1 MARVRPVPMS
11 RYFNGFVTKIFAEEL
26 INQSLN
32 NLNYSNEFTV
42 VILLKSLFKND
53 RSNLIQSLHN
63 RFTFKDILYQC
74 DNNLYKSSIDLFT
87 YNQIDIAL
95 LISSFEFI
103 DANPFL
109 ETGILINDAIKLKR
123 NTEGYFKSIF
133 WISSIAGLDVLKN
146 NILSGSRAKETSFRE
161 VQFYLGNQFENFVV
175 NNFADTK
182 FILTLEESFL
192 LNDKR
197 NIYLSRISLV

>member
-11 RYFNGFVTKIFAEEL
+11 KINGFITKIFAEEL

-53 RSNLIQSLHN
+53 QSNIIQSLHN

-87 YNQIDIAL
+87 YNQTDIAL

-123 NTEGYFKSIF
+123 NTEGYYKSIF
-133 WISSIAGLDVLKN
+133 WVSSVAGLNVLKN
-146 NILSGSRAKETSFRE
+146 VILRGSRVKETSFRE
-161 VQFYLGNQFENFVV
+161 VQANLGNHFENFVV
-175 NNFADTK
+175 NNFDDTL
-182 FILTLEESFL
+182 FEITLAESIKVH
-192 LNDKR
+192 DIED
-197 NIYLSRISLV
+197 IYLSRLVVK